1 MSLQAQALAG
11 FRWSAGLKVFSQV
24 ITWAITI
31 FVIRLLTPAD
41 YGLLA
46 MATVFVSFLT
56 MFSELGL
63 GAAVVQRAHVDD
75 ALLRR
80 VLGVVLVL
88 HVSLAAVLVLSA
100 PLVAH
105 FYDEPRVTPV
115 LRALSLQFILAGFAV
130 MPNAQLQRRM
140 AFKNRALLD
149 LFSALLA
156 SATTLALAW
165 HGAGVWA
172 LVAGALGGQLCKTVG
187 LNWLFPTQYWPEL
200 SFKGLRELLRF
211 GGQFT
216 AIQVF
221 WVFLSQVDIVIAAK
235 WLGHEA
241 LGFYSVATHF
251 ASLPGQRISSLVN
264 QVAFAAFARLQDE
277 GTHTGAHV
285 LKGVRMLSFFAFPV
299 LWGLSSVAP
308 EGVAVVLGGAWAPA
322 AFPLQV
328 LALVIP
334 LRIVGNFVNTALQG
348 LGRSDVVLRNVLW
361 ATLIA
366 PPAFLIGVNTW
377 GLAGLS
383 LAWWV
388 VTPLVFLQGMLR
400 GLPLLGLRWGQLVGA
415 MAPAAGASLLMVGVV
430 TATRHFAGGEPSS
443 LWRLC
448 ALVAAG
454 ALTYGAVWWG
464 LNRTGAQEVW
474 NLLKNM
480 ATVKP
485 QTT

>member
-1 MSLQAQALAG
+1 MSLQSQALSG
-11 FRWSAGLKVFSQV
+11 FRWSAGLKLVSQ
-24 ITWAITI
+24 IMTWAITI
-31 FVIRLLTPAD
+31 FVIRLLAPAD

-56 MFSELGL
+56 MFSEMGL
-63 GAAVVQRAHVDD
+63 GAAVVQQSRVDE
-75 ALLRR
+75 ALLKR

-88 HVSLAAVLVLSA
+88 NFSLAAILVMSA

-105 FYDEPRVTPV
+105 FYDEPRVTSV
-115 LRALSLQFILAGFAV
+115 LRTLSLQFILAGFAV
-130 MPNAQLQRRM
+130 MPNAALQRRM
-140 AFKNRALLD
+140 AFRNRALLD
-149 LFSALLA
+149 LASALVA
-156 SATTLALAW
+156 SGTTLAMALQ
-165 HGAGVWA
+165 GAGVWA

-187 LNWLFPTQYWPEL
+187 LNWLSPTRYGPEF

-264 QVAFAAFARLQDE
+264 QVAFAAFARLQTE
-277 GTHTGAHV
+277 VAQTGVHV
-285 LKGVRMLSFFAFPV
+285 LKGVRLLSFFAFPV
-299 LWGLSSVAP
+299 LWGLSSVAA
-308 EGVAVVLGGAWAPA
+308 EAVEVVLGHAWAQA

-328 LALVIP
+328 LALIIP
-334 LRIVGNFVNTALQG
+334 LRIVGNFVSTALQG
-348 LGRSDVVLRNVLW
+348 LGRSDVVLRNVMW
-361 ATLIA
+361 ASLIA
-366 PPAFLIGVNTW
+366 PLAFLVGVTHG

-383 LAWWV
+383 LAWLV

-400 GLPLLGLRWGQLVGA
+400 GLPLLGLHWGQLVGA
-415 MAPAAGASLLMVGVV
+415 MAPAAGASLLMVGAV
-430 TATRHFAGGEPSS
+430 TAARHFVFSQQDS

-448 ALVAAG
+448 GLVVVG
-454 ALTYGAVWWG
+454 ALAYGAVWLG
-464 LNRTGAQEVW
+464 LNRSGAREV
-474 NLLKNM
+474 LLLMKNM

-485 QTT
+485 QTL

>member
-1 MSLQAQALAG
+1 MSLQSQALAG
-11 FRWSAGLKVFSQV
+11 FRWSAGLKLVSQ
-24 ITWAITI
+24 IMTWAITI

-46 MATVFVSFLT
+46 MATVSVAFLT
-56 MFSELGL
+56 MFSEMGL
-63 GAAVVQRAHVDD
+63 GAAVVQQARVDE
-75 ALLRR
+75 ALLKR

-88 HVSLAAVLVLSA
+88 HFSLAALLVLSA

-105 FYDEPRVTPV
+105 FYDEPRVTPI

-130 MPNAQLQRRM
+130 MPNADLQRRM
-140 AFKNRALLD
+140 AFRNRALLD
-149 LFSALLA
+149 LASALVA
-156 SATTLALAW
+156 SGTTLAMALQ
-165 HGAGVWA
+165 GAGVWA

-187 LNWLFPTQYWPEL
+187 LNWLSPTRYGPEF

-235 WLGHEA
+235 WLGHET

-251 ASLPGQRISSLVN
+251 ASLPGQRISALVN
-264 QVAFAAFARLQDE
+264 QVAFAAFARLQTE
-277 GTHTGAHV
+277 VAQTGAHV
-285 LKGVRMLSFFAFPV
+285 LKGVRILSFFAFPV
-299 LWGLSSVAP
+299 LWGLSSVAA
-308 EGVAVVLGGAWAPA
+308 EGVEVVLGHAWAQA

-328 LALVIP
+328 LALIIP
-334 LRIVGNFVNTALQG
+334 LRIVGNFVSTALQG
-348 LGRSDVVLRNVLW
+348 LGRSDVVLRNVMW
-361 ATLIA
+361 ASLMA
-366 PPAFLIGVNTW
+366 PLAFLVGVTQG

-383 LAWWV
+383 LAWLV

-400 GLPLLGLRWGQLVGA
+400 GLPLLGLRWGQLVAA
-415 MAPAAGASLLMVGVV
+415 MAPAAGASLVMVGAV
-430 TATRHFAGGEPSS
+430 TVARHFVFSQQDG

-448 ALVAAG
+448 GLVTVGSLA
-454 ALTYGAVWWG
+454 YGAVWLG
-464 LNRTGAQEVW
+464 LNRSGAREV
-474 NLLKNM
+474 LLLMKNM

-485 QTT
+485 QTL

>member
-1 MSLQAQALAG
+1 MSLQSQALAG
-11 FRWSAGLKVFSQV
+11 FRWSAGLKVVSQ
-24 ITWAITI
+24 IMTWAITI

-46 MATVFVSFLT
+46 MATVFVAFLT
-56 MFSELGL
+56 MFSEMGL
-63 GAAVVQRAHVDD
+63 GAAVVQQASVDE
-75 ALLRR
+75 ALLKR

-88 HVSLAAVLVLSA
+88 HFLLAALLVLSA

-130 MPNAQLQRRM
+130 MPNAALQRRM
-140 AFKNRALLD
+140 AFRNRALLD
-149 LFSALLA
+149 LASALVA
-156 SATTLALAW
+156 SGTTLAMALQ
-165 HGAGVWA
+165 GAGVWA

-187 LNWLFPTQYWPEL
+187 LNWLSPIRYGPEFSL
-200 SFKGLRELLRF
+200 TGLRELLRF

-216 AIQVF
+216 AIQVV
-221 WVFLSQVDIVIAAK
+221 WVFLSQVDVVIAAK

-251 ASLPGQRISSLVN
+251 ASLPGQRISALVN
-264 QVAFAAFARLQDE
+264 QVAFAAFARLQTE
-277 GTHTGAHV
+277 VAHTGAHV
-285 LKGVRMLSFFAFPV
+285 LKGVRLLSFFAFPV
-299 LWGLSSVAP
+299 LWGLSSVAE
-308 EGVAVVLGGAWAPA
+308 EGVAVVLGAAWAQA

-328 LALVIP
+328 LALIIP
-334 LRIVGNFVNTALQG
+334 LRIVGNFVSTALQG

-361 ATLIA
+361 ASLIA
-366 PPAFLIGVNTW
+366 PLAFLVGITQG

-383 LAWWV
+383 LAWLV

-415 MAPAAGASLLMVGVV
+415 MAPAAGASLLMVGAV
-430 TATRHFAGGEPSS
+430 TAARHFIFSQQDG

-448 ALVAAG
+448 GLVMVG
-454 ALTYGAVWWG
+454 ALAYGAVWLG
-464 LNRTGAQEVW
+464 LNRSGAREV
-474 NLLKNM
+474 LLLMKNM

-485 QTT
+485 QTL

>member
-1 MSLQAQALAG
+1 MSLQSQALSG
-11 FRWSAGLKVFSQV
+11 FRWSAGLKLVSQ
-24 ITWAITI
+24 IMTWAITI
-31 FVIRLLTPAD
+31 FVIRLLAPAD

-56 MFSELGL
+56 MFSEMGL
-63 GAAVVQRAHVDD
+63 GAAVVQQSRVDE
-75 ALLRR
+75 ALLKR

-88 HVSLAAVLVLSA
+88 HFSLAAILVMSA

-115 LRALSLQFILAGFAV
+115 LRTLSLQFILAGFAV
-130 MPNAQLQRRM
+130 MPNAALQRRM
-140 AFKNRALLD
+140 AFRNRALLD
-149 LFSALLA
+149 LASALVA
-156 SATTLALAW
+156 SGTTLAMALQ
-165 HGAGVWA
+165 GAGVWA

-187 LNWLFPTQYWPEL
+187 LNWLSPTRYGPEFSL
-200 SFKGLRELLRF
+200 KGLRELLRF

-221 WVFLSQVDIVIAAK
+221 WVFLSQIDIVIAAK

-264 QVAFAAFARLQDE
+264 QVAFAAFARLQTE
-277 GTHTGAHV
+277 VAQTGAHV
-285 LKGVRMLSFFAFPV
+285 LKGVRLLSFFAFPV
-299 LWGLSSVAP
+299 LWGLSSVA
-308 EGVAVVLGGAWAPA
+308 EEAVEVVLGHAWAQA

-328 LALVIP
+328 LALIIP
-334 LRIVGNFVNTALQG
+334 LRIVGNFVSTALQG
-348 LGRSDVVLRNVLW
+348 LGRSDVVLRNVMW
-361 ATLIA
+361 ASLIA
-366 PPAFLIGVNTW
+366 PPAFLVGVTQG

-383 LAWWV
+383 LAWLV

-415 MAPAAGASLLMVGVV
+415 MAPAAGASLLMVGAV
-430 TATRHFAGGEPSS
+430 TAARHFVFSQQDS

-448 ALVAAG
+448 GLVMVGSLA
-454 ALTYGAVWWG
+454 YGAVWLG
-464 LNRTGAQEVW
+464 LNRSGAREV
-474 NLLKNM
+474 LLLMKNM

-485 QTT
+485 QTL